1 MQVLRF
7 NSSFNLISR
16 SHSSSQNVWKRLY
29 DFAVYLCNFV
39 VFKVRTCWNL
49 LKAKFILQKQKN
61 NWLPSCICLKLQFYI
76 IILNLRIFKPC
87 VDKLQDCFN
96 NINIRIMY
104 VIKFDLY
111 KRNKIYMIS
120 LKMQMTTPPPPHKK
134 NPTHTERFRTHDLQH
149 QKLTF

>member
-49 LKAKFILQKQKN
+49 LKAKFIIQKQKTIDYSHIY
-61 NWLPSCICLKLQFYI
+61 LFELQFYK

-104 VIKFDLY
+104 VIKFYLY

-120 LKMQMTTPPPPHKK
+120 LKMQMTTPP
-134 NPTHTERFRTHDLQH
+134 
-149 QKLTF
+149 